1 MTNNHKLYFVVW
13 IDDQCKVRPGLIL
26 NAKQN
31 DIVISPFE
39 LAIDGLNELENNP
52 SKYDGVILDVKCLYA
67 SRDEVDSSASFY
79 KTRKELRRIADK
91 LRIEIPCFVYSGQPD
106 YTSNE
111 EFENYLGDEKL
122 YIKGADDRLLLEDIK
137 KTADN
142 RLTTQIRHKYLDS
155 LNRRLPDNIN
165 MELTDI
171 LSYVENSISDK
182 PDVFPKMRTVIN
194 WLMDELNAYGLLAV
208 KHNGANINACS
219 VYLGKKEL
227 SQLVP
232 IHIQRSFHSCVE
244 VCNNG
249 SHRIEVFN
257 TVQDGRAPFLIRST
271 IFELLNILSWFC
283 SLPTDEMSIAQM
295 KELVARVPPD
305 DRIIEGELKKDE
317 EEIYY
322 CCNCMIMPDKVD
334 EAEAVVGDWIRIT
347 ETTETKGRRA
357 EKYPRFAKKVE
368 RQ

>member
-1 MTNNHKLYFVVW
+1 MTNSHKMYYVVW

-31 DIVISPFE
+31 DIIISPFE

-67 SRDEVDSSASFY
+67 SHDEVDSSASFY
-79 KTRKELRRIADK
+79 KTRKELHRIADK
-91 LRIEIPCFVYSGQPD
+91 FKIEIPCFVYSGQPD
-106 YTSNE
+106 YTSNAE
-111 EFENYLGDEKL
+111 LENYLGEEKL
-122 YIKGADDRLLLEDIK
+122 YIKGANDRQLIADIK
-137 KTADN
+137 KTADD
-142 RLTTQIRHKYLDS
+142 RLATQIRHKYLDF
-155 LNRRLPDNIN
+155 LQRCLPDNIN

-171 LSYVENSISDK
+171 LSYVENNNTNK

-194 WLMDELNAYGLLAV
+194 WLMDELNGYGLLAV

-227 SQLVP
+227 TRFVP

-249 SHRIEVFN
+249 SHRVEVFN
-257 TVQDGRAPFLIRST
+257 AVQDNKAPFLIRST
-271 IFELLNILSWFC
+271 VFELLNMLTWFC
-283 SLPTDEMSIAQM
+283 SLPQDEQSIEQI
-295 KELVARVPPD
+295 KTFVATVPPD
-305 DRIIEGELKKDE
+305 NKIIEGELKKDE
-317 EEIYY
+317 DEIYY
-322 CCNCMIMPDKVD
+322 CCNCMIMPNKVD
-334 EAEAVVGDWIRIT
+334 EAEAMVGDWIRIT
-347 ETTETKGRRA
+347 ETTETRGKRA
-357 EKYPRFAKKVE
+357 EKYPLFANKVE